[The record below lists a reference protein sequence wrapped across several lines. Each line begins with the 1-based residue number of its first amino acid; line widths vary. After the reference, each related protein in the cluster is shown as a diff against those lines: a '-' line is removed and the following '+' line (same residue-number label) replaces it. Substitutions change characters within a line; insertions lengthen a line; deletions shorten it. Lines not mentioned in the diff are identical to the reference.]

1 MEPGEA
7 LGIAA
12 QVAVALA
19 GFAGVVVVF
28 RREAVHEWSGID
40 KLRLRLLL
48 ANSIVPLGLSMLG
61 LLLLTIKPRPPEIWR
76 WCSVILLVA
85 TVSFVTATTKAF
97 RRLNLPYAQRERVT
111 RFVFLLFG
119 VFGMAAMLLQLYNIA
134 LLGAFWPF
142 FAGIVYQ
149 LVAAMAQFARM
160 ILLLPE

>member
-12 QVAVALA
+12 QIAVALA

-28 RREAVHEWSGID
+28 RREAVHEWSDID

-48 ANSIVPLGLSMLG
+48 ANSMLPLGLSMLG
-61 LLLLTIKPRPPEIWR
+61 LVLVTIEPEPPGIWR
-76 WCSVILLVA
+76 WCSGIFLLA
-85 TVSFVTATTKAF
+85 TMSFVMATGKTF
-97 RRLNLPYAQRERVT
+97 RRLNLRNAQRQRIT
-111 RFVFLLFG
+111 RFIFYLVGAFG
-119 VFGMAAMLLQLYNIA
+119 TAAMLLQVYNIA
-134 LLGAFWPF
+134 SLAAFWPF

-149 LVAAMAQFARM
+149 LVTALAQFARM